1 MDDNDIFKNVAGIL
15 QESLYLYETEGDFTA
30 LFNQPLDE
38 GQVMRVITLAS
49 AACLDVLRSFN
60 GSESEPLCDVL
71 WHLVPRSIDM
81 LLAQVDEQ
89 NVIVITKLAA
99 IAESLL
105 SQNII
110 LPSDDEVSWAL
121 HNMVAATLQCVP
133 FTDQINIIASC
144 VSAICTATQ
153 DLELLYTSDLVNSLA
168 DSLVNSNNHT
178 LCKAMFNVS
187 FLLARNNAATPWL
200 SDFDTIQYDDSHFEK
215 HILSICP
222 PVFYKWFLK
231 HFPEPI
237 QWLASR
243 TRYVKT
249 LAVMSIVGY
258 VVGGDTV
265 HVDLNLVF
273 GKGED
278 LSVPERVPFRLTQNL
293 THAMGVLESA
303 GLYTKTCEVAMT
315 VLLRNKQSLLGVFQT
330 LLNELDAADSAS
342 QKH

>member
-1 MDDNDIFKNVAGIL
+1 
-15 QESLYLYETEGDFTA
+15 
-30 LFNQPLDE
+30 
-38 GQVMRVITLAS
+38 
-49 AACLDVLRSFN
+49 
-60 GSESEPLCDVL
+60 
-71 WHLVPRSIDM
+71 
-81 LLAQVDEQ
+81 
-89 NVIVITKLAA
+89 
-99 IAESLL
+99 
-105 SQNII
+105 
-110 LPSDDEVSWAL
+110 
-121 HNMVAATLQCVP
+121 
-133 FTDQINIIASC
+133 
-144 VSAICTATQ
+144 
-153 DLELLYTSDLVNSLA
+153 
-168 DSLVNSNNHT
+168 
-178 LCKAMFNVS
+178 
-187 FLLARNNAATPWL
+187 
-200 SDFDTIQYDDSHFEK
+200 
-215 HILSICP
+215 P

-258 VVGGDTV
+258 VVGHVDNTMFDVTSGDTV

-342 QKH
+342 QKVTLRSIQKGITKIIGSIQKK